1 MITNPIV
8 PGLHPDSP
16 VIRFGDQYV
25 VATSTFRWLA
35 TSMRFRAASIH
46 PVGESAP

>member
-16 VIRFGDQYV
+16 VIRFGHQYV
-25 VATSTFRWLA
+25 VATSTFKWFV
-35 TSMRFRAASIH
+35 TSMRFQAAALH
-46 PVGESAP
+46 PVAESAP

>member
-16 VIRFGDQYV
+16 VIRFGDQYI
-25 VATSTFRWLA
+25 VATSTVKWLA
-35 TSMRFRAASIH
+35 TWMRSRSAATH
-46 PVGESAP
+46 PVAESAP